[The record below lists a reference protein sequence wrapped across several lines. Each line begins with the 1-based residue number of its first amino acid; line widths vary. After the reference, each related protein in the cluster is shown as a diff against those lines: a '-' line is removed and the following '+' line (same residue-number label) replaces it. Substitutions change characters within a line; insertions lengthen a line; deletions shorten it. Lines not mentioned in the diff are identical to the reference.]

1 MCHYIVVV
9 MWNCN
14 SRNMMER
21 NLFISIL
28 FLVVAIIFSAISQCS
43 SALSDKRLCYD
54 PNCSEP
60 VSLAKTLINY
70 HPNEPGLLSFGINV
84 DVKVYSKEAG
94 NRNDLWGVEINGKHG
109 YVSKTFLK
117 EYKILQKKLKYEVPV
132 IPLHNNNI
140 SSNEKIKS
148 KKNNDKSMFNT
159 KKIDISNT
167 QINNL
172 DLKSTKEL
180 PYNVT
185 DVTSSQEVV
194 QDTIL
199 SNTKDAIDNSKISST
214 NGKIESNTLTKDD
227 KVLKEVPERI
237 SDLPK
242 ILGIPLNTN
251 VTPEK
256 AKLTAEKIKNN
267 LATNAKDNQSLEEVV
282 DSNVPQ
288 ESISDGAREVV
299 YDAPNDIKSGEKHIE
314 NSDEINT
321 KSIKSSENITT
332 DAGSVTQSDVQN
344 VTTSEKIET
353 KGTESSENVITDAS
367 SVTESDVQ
375 NVKAPEGIEVKSI
388 DSSENI
394 TADAGSVTQ
403 SDIQNV
409 TGSDKIETKG
419 TESSE
424 NTTTDAGSVTQ
435 SDVQNVTASE
445 KIEIEDTESL
455 ENATIDASSVTESD
469 LQNVTASEKIETK
482 GTESLENATIDAS
495 SITQPDVQ
503 NITGSDKI
511 EIKGTESSE
520 NVTTDAAGV
529 TQPDQNVTASNKIEE
544 KDIESSENVTT
555 VAASATQPDQNVTAS
570 EKIETKDTESSEDVT
585 TDADSVTLPD
595 VQNVKAP
602 EGIEV
607 KGTESSENVTT
618 DTQPDVQDVITS
630 DEIETESTESLENVV
645 SSTSDTI
652 PSVQSAE
659 STGTTDMEDTP
670 FLGSSTKLKTK
681 KYELRNEEIES
692 ISPLFLQLNAQD
704 TVPMALSDNNEASEQ
719 STETTSEFD
728 AKDVQSDSNVV
739 DIVPVKQARL
749 DSQLNTYT
757 EDVVSV
763 AESTSNVESNLH
775 IEDTVPTEEVTSE
788 HPFHQVQVFSP
799 DICLDD
805 NGECS
810 AEDNSTPQH
819 SINVPHHEQY
829 SQDSENAVIH
839 EIQLEGNYWLTLIYL
854 SVTATATLIF
864 CLGYYC
870 IENMRRDGHLIAR
883 INKLEKDLLISEAE
897 CTMMNDNLK
906 STKEKLVRMED
917 ESFGSD
923 EMVLSLRADLEASQ
937 NAKAELEDQVA
948 MLEKDLESATE
959 AGLELERM
967 LREVLSSNNEVNPL
981 AQSVEDLQTRLNTQQ
996 AANESLTNALNFKTQ
1011 ELEFDKLE
1019 NESLSIEL
1027 ASVKKKYEELEVE
1040 LARISEY
1047 LKQEINNKNNIEQ
1060 TLTDRVQQLEMQL
1073 KEISTEK
1080 ATLQKE
1086 LKGKEV
1092 EAKDLVEV
1100 INRLNSN
1107 NLDMDKLYDVSH
1119 IKAEATALLE
1129 ERNELKI
1136 KLAEVEGAHNLL
1148 EEHVKVIKEEILSL
1162 SEQCKTAEKEKK
1174 DAETRLEVLTNF
1186 FEEKEAQRQKEEAI
1200 WLQQQGEVV
1209 STVERIQTMQN
1220 EIQNYKQQIE
1230 MLKREILDQERE
1242 YKNQISL
1249 LETKAHEQWVMARQV
1264 ERRLE
1269 ESKVE
1274 AGQLRNRLTLIEKS
1288 INDVDSEAKLH
1299 RLEANGETTTSPP
1312 LFIGAESSNSPIMFS
1327 GSSSVPPPPP
1337 PSYLHSLFPPYL
1349 PPPLPNTSGVPPYEV
1364 SQRPPPLG
1372 GRLSSP
1378 PPMPLHPPSSNRY
1391 DNAGSPPPMS
1401 PRLLPPFNHRSPP
1414 PPPFGSDM
1422 HPLPPPPPGS
1432 ILPLPLGTPHSWGEE
1447 SLPPLR
1453 NPGFHPPQ
1461 RERVRNHKG
1470 RKRFSKVR
1478 QFWSTMEGNN
1488 CKVPCILR
1496 ENHWIS
1502 HIITAK

>member
-1 MCHYIVVV
+1 

-14 SRNMMER
+14 SRNMMGR

-70 HPNEPGLLSFGINV
+70 YPNEPGLLSFDINV
-84 DVKVYSKEAG
+84 DVKVHSKEAG
-94 NRNDLWGVEINGKHG
+94 KRNDLWGVEINGKHG
-109 YVSKTFLK
+109 YVPKSFLK
-117 EYKILQKKLKYEVPV
+117 EYKILKKELKHVVSV
-132 IPLHNNNI
+132 IPLHNNNV

-148 KKNNDKSMFNT
+148 KDNNDKSRFNT
-159 KKIDISNT
+159 KQIGISNT

-185 DVTSSQEVV
+185 GVTSSHEVV

-214 NGKIESNTLTKDD
+214 NGKIESNILTKDD

-251 VTPEK
+251 VTSEK
-256 AKLTAEKIKNN
+256 SKLTAEKVKNN
-267 LATNAKDNQSLEEVV
+267 LATNVKNNQSLKEVV

-288 ESISDGAREVV
+288 ESISDGAKEVV
-299 YDAPNDIKSGEKHIE
+299 HDAPNDIKAGVKHIE
-314 NSDEINT
+314 NSNEINT
-321 KSIKSSENITT
+321 KSIESSENITT
-332 DAGSVTQSDVQN
+332 EASSVTQPDVQNVKAPEGIEVKSTDYSGNVTTDAGSVNQSDVQN

-353 KGTESSENVITDAS
+353 KGTELSENVTTEAS
-367 SVTESDVQ
+367 SVTQSDVQ
-375 NVKAPEGIEVKSI
+375 NVKAPEGIEVKSTN
-388 DSSENI
+388 SSENV
-394 TADAGSVTQ
+394 TTNAGSVTQ

-409 TGSDKIETKG
+409 TGSDKIETKV
-419 TESSE
+419 TESLE
-424 NTTTDAGSVTQ
+424 NATTDAGSVTQ
-435 SDVQNVTASE
+435 SDIQNVTGSN
-445 KIEIEDTESL
+445 KIETKGTKSS
-455 ENATIDASSVTESD
+455 ENVTTDASSVTESSVQSVKAPEGIEVKSID
-469 LQNVTASEKIETK
+469 SSENVTTDADSVTQPDVQNIIGSDKIETK
-482 GTESLENATIDAS
+482 GTESSEDVTTDADS
-495 SITQPDVQ
+495 VTLPDVQ

-511 EIKGTESSE
+511 ETKG
-520 NVTTDAAGV
+520 
-529 TQPDQNVTASNKIEE
+529 
-544 KDIESSENVTT
+544 
-555 VAASATQPDQNVTAS
+555 
-570 EKIETKDTESSEDVT
+570 TESSEDVT

-607 KGTESSENVTT
+607 KGAESSENVTT
-618 DTQPDVQDVITS
+618 DTDSATQPDVQNLITS
-630 DEIETESTESLENVV
+630 DEVEIKSTESLENVV

-659 STGTTDMEDTP
+659 STGTTDMEDIP

-719 STETTSEFD
+719 SAETTSEFD
-728 AKDVQSDSNVV
+728 TKDVQSDSNVV
-739 DIVPVKQARL
+739 DIVPAKQATL
-749 DSQLNTYT
+749 DSQLNTYI
-757 EDVVSV
+757 EDIVSV
-763 AESTSNVESNLH
+763 VESTSNVESNLH
-775 IEDTVPTEEVTSE
+775 IEDTIPTEEVTSE
-788 HPFHQVQVFSP
+788 HTFHQVQVFSP

-810 AEDNSTPQH
+810 AEDNSIPQH

-829 SQDSENAVIH
+829 SQDSENAVMQ

-897 CTMMNDNLK
+897 CAMVNDNLK

-967 LREVLSSNNEVNPL
+967 LREVLSTNNEVNPL
-981 AQSVEDLQTRLNTQQ
+981 AQSVEDLQTRLNAQQ

-1011 ELEFDKLE
+1011 E

-1378 PPMPLHPPSSNRY
+1378 PPMPLHPPNSNRY

-1422 HPLPPPPPGS
+1422 HPPPPLPPGS
-1432 ILPLPLGTPHSWGEE
+1432 ILSLPLGTPHSWGEE

-1470 RKRFSKVR
+1470 SFHSSGESLDKSHHNSKV
-1478 QFWSTMEGNN
+1478 
-1488 CKVPCILR
+1488 
-1496 ENHWIS
+1496 
-1502 HIITAK
+1502 